1 MMAKNSGGWRDV
13 WRDRESEIERDSDSK
28 SHSHLCDYVSYMDH
42 AAHMGRTSRCERRD
56 REASKE
62 TIRSSGTESAAGVL
76 KLILRHVLFSPPK
89 LPRRRTHDCQFP
101 NLKSFSGNVVNQIA
115 QV

>member
-1 MMAKNSGGWRDV
+1 MMAKNSDGWSDG

-62 TIRSSGTESAAGVL
+62 TIRSSGAESTAGVL
-76 KLILRHVLFSPPK
+76 SKLILRHVYS
-89 LPRRRTHDCQFP
+89 LPLCCP
-101 NLKSFSGNVVNQIA
+101 
-115 QV
+115 